1 MKKLLLISSIVL
13 LSLSL
18 PAQGPV
24 IWNSSGHIVSQ
35 SGTYWVVDNGNFTLK
50 SESADNPAQMA
61 NLNIAADASLT
72 IEPLNYLT
80 VSGTLANSGTLT
92 LSSTS
97 SGTGSLIVT
106 GSSTGNIT
114 TQRYFP
120 GSLQSWHMV
129 STPVSGM
136 DISTSNF
143 VVTPAEN
150 YDFYA
155 WNEPSPGTWVNY
167 KTDDP
172 EQDPTFLAINGNDN
186 FLPGKGYLV
195 AYNAADPTK
204 TFTGT
209 LNTGNQTYSL
219 KNSPAKDW
227 DYNAGW
233 NLLGN
238 PYSSAIDWNEADRS
252 LFWGDFAY
260 AYNPQAHEG
269 TGDFE
274 EIDGSNENAYIAAN
288 QGFFVIVDPTTANN
302 SVFTFTNA
310 MQNHGGTYYKNMDE
324 DEKLVIRLTG
334 ELYYDETTVRQR
346 DESTFNK
353 DRVDAFQMNSYNVNA
368 PNVYS
373 ISEDNIHLAINSI
386 PEIGAEH
393 SIRMGMVAPKSG
405 LYKLQVVEANNYMM
419 DNKIYLED
427 LLLNNWHKISESE
440 YSFTT
445 EEGDINDRFVIH
457 FGVVGVEETSPLEEI
472 LQLWTNNSTINLR
485 NPENIAG
492 ELRVYNMIGQIVE
505 RTSLNR
511 NTSQQINLLVPDG
524 FYVVNILTKSQM
536 INKKVYLR

>member
-1 MKKLLLISSIVL
+1 MKKILLTFSIAL
-13 LSLSL
+13 LSLSSR
-18 PAQGPV
+18 AQTPV

-50 SESADNPAQMA
+50 SESANNPAQMA

-80 VSGTLANSGTLT
+80 VNGTLANSGTFA

-120 GSLQSWHMV
+120 GSSQGWHMI
-129 STPVSGM
+129 SAPVSGI

-155 WNEPSPGTWVNY
+155 WHEPSPGTWVNY
-167 KTDDP
+167 KTS
-172 EQDPTFLAINGNDN
+172 EGQDPTFLTVNSSDN
-186 FLPGKGYLV
+186 FAPGKGYLV
-195 AYNAADPTK
+195 AYNEANPTK

-209 LNTGNQTYSL
+209 LNTGNQTFTL
-219 KNSPAKDW
+219 KNSGSKDW
-227 DYNAGW
+227 TFTSGW

-238 PYSSAIDWNEADRS
+238 PYSSAIDWNDADRT
-252 LFWGDFAY
+252 LFFDEFAY
-260 AYNPQAHEG
+260 AYNPQKNG

-274 EIDGSNENAYIAAN
+274 AIDGSVENAYIAAN
-288 QGFFVIVDPTTANN
+288 QGFFVVAKTSSNN
-302 SVFTFTNA
+302 QTFIFTNA
-310 MQNHGGTYYKNMDE
+310 MQTHGGTYYKNMDE

-353 DRVDAFQMNSYNVNA
+353 DRVDAFQMNCYNVNA

-393 SIRMGMVAPKSG
+393 SIRMGMVVPKSG

-492 ELRVYNMIGQIVE
+492 ELRVYNIIGQIVE
-505 RTSLNR
+505 CTSLNR
-511 NTSQQINLLVPDG
+511 NTSQQINLLVPEG